1 MLSSC
6 HSRVGGIRY
15 VVTLR
20 IGLAPCPLQTH
31 PVQLHSPSEAPMDP
45 DHDAETIFETIEQ
58 LLQTVSPGFESAQR
72 SALMAKLES
81 LSDLA

>member
-1 MLSSC
+1 
-6 HSRVGGIRY
+6 
-15 VVTLR
+15 
-20 IGLAPCPLQTH
+20 
-31 PVQLHSPSEAPMDP
+31 MDP